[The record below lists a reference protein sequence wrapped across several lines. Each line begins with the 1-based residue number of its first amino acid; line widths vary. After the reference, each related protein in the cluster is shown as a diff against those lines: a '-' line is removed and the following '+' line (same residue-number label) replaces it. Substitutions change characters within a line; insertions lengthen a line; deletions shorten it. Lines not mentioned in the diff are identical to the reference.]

1 MQGHFHHRLWFE
13 GHWLEKHHRK
23 GGRRTEISPEA
34 HRANGLASVRVHALA
49 KCLPTL
55 TPAPTGI
62 RQ

>member
-23 GGRRTEISPEA
+23 AGRTEISPEA
-34 HRANGLASVRVHALA
+34 HRANGLASVRAHALA

-55 TPAPTGI
+55 TPAPTG
-62 RQ
+62 RRL